1 MRSDD
6 VFNLIERI
14 AATTK
19 KTEKVRLL
27 KEHAD
32 DMCLRQ
38 VLVRAYNPNI
48 TYGISASVAMFIEP
62 AVLDADNDYV
72 DQMDM
77 DTEDL
82 LLGLEFRTYTGTRA
96 LKEVAEAL
104 AHLTPSSQELLRR
117 IIAKDLRAGINDSTI
132 NEAIP
137 GLIPEYPYQRCTLL
151 KKVKPEKFDWAKGVF
166 SQLKADAMFVN
177 VTYEDNGRVWFSSR
191 QGKEFRM
198 EAFEA
203 LTTAVRNLLTPDH
216 QYHGEIM
223 VYRDGKLLPRKDSN
237 GVIDHVNDG
246 GSFAEN
252 EEARIML
259 WDEVPLP
266 NVIPGG
272 RYEVGYEYRFDR
284 LDYQLKSADSRLLS
298 TIPTRIV
305 HSLREAIEHAVEIQS
320 DGGEG
325 TVFKDPYA
333 PWQDGTSP
341 WQVKVKLEVDVDLRI
356 TGLAPGTGKFAT
368 SFGSLIVETS
378 DGLLVTKA
386 SGLKDKERQDI
397 FDNWPRDQGAIAT
410 VRANDLSEIPGQ
422 TAALMHGRFVEI
434 RKDKGQADTLDQVR
448 EQFESAKN
456 GNLKG

>member
-27 KEHAD
+27 KEHWD
-32 DMCLRQ
+32 DVTLRQ

-82 LLGLEFRTYTGTRA
+82 LLSLEYRTYTGTKA
-96 LKEVAEAL
+96 LEEVAAHL
-104 AHLTPSSQELLRR
+104 AHLTPDSGHLLRR

-151 KKVKPEKFDWAKGVF
+151 KKVKPEKFHWKKGVF

-198 EAFEA
+198 EGFRPLVE
-203 LTTAVRNLLTPDH
+203 VVSKKLTPGY

-223 VYRDGKLLPRKDSN
+223 VFRDGKLLPRKDSN
-237 GVIDHVNDG
+237 GLINHVNEG
-246 GSFAEN
+246 GLLLTN

-259 WDEVPLP
+259 WDEVPLQF
-266 NVIPGG
+266 VIPSG
-272 RYEVGYEYRFDR
+272 RYDVGYEYRFDR
-284 LDYQLKSADSRLLS
+284 LETQLEHAGNLL
-298 TIPTRIV
+298 TLIPTRIV

-320 DGGEG
+320 EGGEG
-325 TVFKDPYA
+325 TVYKDPHA

-356 TGLAPGTGKFAT
+356 TGLAPGTGKFAST
-368 SFGSLIVETS
+368 FGSLAVETS

-434 RKDKGQADTLDQVR
+434 RKDKSQADTLDRVR
-448 EQFESAKN
+448 DQFESAKQ
-456 GNLKG
+456 GK

>member
-14 AATTK
+14 AATPK

-27 KEHAD
+27 KEHWD
-32 DMCLRQ
+32 DVTLRQ

-82 LLGLEFRTYTGTRA
+82 LLNLEYRTYTGTKA
-96 LKEVAEAL
+96 LEEVAEHL
-104 AHLTPSSQELLRR
+104 AHLTPDSGHLLRR

-151 KKVKPEKFDWAKGVF
+151 KKVKPEKFDWKKCVF

-198 EAFEA
+198 EGFRSLVEA
-203 LTTAVRNLLTPDH
+203 VKVSLTPGY

-223 VYRDGKLLPRKDSN
+223 VFRDGKLLPRKDSN
-237 GVIDHVNDG
+237 GLINHVNEG
-246 GSFAEN
+246 GLLLTN

-259 WDEVPLP
+259 WDEVPLQF
-266 NVIPGG
+266 VIPGG
-272 RYEVGYEYRFDR
+272 RYDVGYEYRFDR
-284 LDYQLKSADSRLLS
+284 LETQLEHAGNLL
-298 TIPTRIV
+298 TLIPTRVV

-320 DGGEG
+320 EGGEG
-325 TVFKDPYA
+325 TVFKDPWA

-356 TGLAPGTGKFAT
+356 TGLAPGTGKFAST
-368 SFGSLIVETS
+368 FGSLIVETS
-378 DGLLVTKA
+378 DSLLVTKA

-434 RKDKGQADTLDQVR
+434 RKDKSQADTLDQVR
-448 EQFESAKN
+448 DQFESAKQ
-456 GNLKG
+456 GK